1 MTFVSLGVI
10 VYPAIIAVNLS
21 WQFADSYWPSMLML
35 SESKLYGINGINPH
49 Q

>member
-1 MTFVSLGVI
+1 MTFVSLSVI

-21 WQFADSYWPSMLML
+21 WQFADSYQPFMLML
-35 SESKLYGINGINPH
+35 SDSNLCGTNPH